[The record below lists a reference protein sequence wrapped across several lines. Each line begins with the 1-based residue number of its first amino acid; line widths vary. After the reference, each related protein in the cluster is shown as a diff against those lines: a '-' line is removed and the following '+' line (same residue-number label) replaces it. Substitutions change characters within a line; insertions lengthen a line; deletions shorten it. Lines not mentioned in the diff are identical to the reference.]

1 MEKFKLLLKQKK
13 LKSTTQRALM
23 LKAIEEAGHIDID
36 ALREKMQEA
45 APSTS
50 LNTIYLNLEQLSS
63 EELISKVAL
72 NSQKSVYEI
81 TKDAHAHLVCRVCGG
96 VEDMDINPKLLTAM
110 KEGAE
115 KMEFKPF
122 FVAVNIYG
130 VCAKCA
136 EQPK

>member
-1 MEKFKLLLKQKK
+1 MEKFKLLLKEKK
-13 LKSTTQRALM
+13 LKSTAQRVLM

-36 ALREKMQEA
+36 ALREKMQER
-45 APSTS
+45 APSIS

-72 NSQKSVYEI
+72 NNQKSVYEI
-81 TKDAHAHLVCRVCGG
+81 TKHTHTHLICKVCGG
-96 VEDMDINPKLLTAM
+96 VEDMGINPKQLTAM

-130 VCAKCA
+130 VCAKCSV
-136 EQPK
+136 QPK

>member
-1 MEKFKLLLKQKK
+1 
-13 LKSTTQRALM
+13 M

-36 ALREKMQEA
+36 ALREKMQER
-45 APSTS
+45 APSIS

-72 NSQKSVYEI
+72 NNQKSVYEI
-81 TKDAHAHLVCRVCGG
+81 TKHAHTHLICKVCGG
-96 VEDMDINPKLLTAM
+96 VEDAQISPKTLAAI

-115 KMEFKPF
+115 QMDFKPF

-130 VCAKCA
+130 VCIKCA
-136 EQPK
+136 TQPK